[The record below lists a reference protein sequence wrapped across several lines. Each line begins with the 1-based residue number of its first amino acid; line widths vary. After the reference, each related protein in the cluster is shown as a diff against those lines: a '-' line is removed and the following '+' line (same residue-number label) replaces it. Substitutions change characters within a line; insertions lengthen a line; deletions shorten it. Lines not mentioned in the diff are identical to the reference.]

1 MKIFLKGFCI
11 GLLCLS
17 LLGLLW
23 FLVLQPGLTNGAVPA
38 GQHHDLRAGLLD
50 PLENTQ
56 LMSGVGNQEKGLHGG
71 HCIGWSCGE
80 CGVPKISA

>member
-1 MKIFLKGFCI
+1 MIATLSGDSLIKGVFS
-11 GLLCLS
+11 GT
-17 LLGLLW
+17 LG
-23 FLVLQPGLTNGAVPA
+23 FMFATVGIAPIDSAQRFTFGSI
-38 GQHHDLRAGLLD
+38 
-50 PLENTQ
+50 Q